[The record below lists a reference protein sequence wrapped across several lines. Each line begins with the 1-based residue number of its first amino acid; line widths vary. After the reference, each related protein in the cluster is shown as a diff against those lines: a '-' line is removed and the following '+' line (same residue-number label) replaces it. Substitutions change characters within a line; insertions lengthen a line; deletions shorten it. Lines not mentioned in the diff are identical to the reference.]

1 MDRHWQDADFRDAM
15 DRHWQDAELLYKKD
29 RLANAEHLYGLS
41 AECGLKAVMQCCL
54 DMEME
59 NNMPPKDDR
68 KHINDGLWDRYES
81 YREGR
86 GARFSLPWQ
95 DDSFPFEDWNISHR
109 YANRAHF
116 GEDRLKKHRSGAED
130 VRKLVANLEKE
141 GLLP

>member
-1 MDRHWQDADFRDAM
+1 MSNVFSADFRDAM

-41 AECGLKAVMQCCL
+41 AECGLKALMKYL
-54 DMEME
+54 GMAMKD
-59 NNMPPKDDR
+59 NKPLKDDS
-68 KHINDGLWDRYES
+68 KHINEGLWDRYES
-81 YREGR
+81 YREAR
-86 GARFSLPWQ
+86 GAARFSLPWQ
-95 DDSFPFEDWNISHR
+95 DDNFPFEDWNINNR

-116 GEDRLKKHRSGAED
+116 GEDRLKKHRSGAKA